1 MNIEDVLRI
10 NSPLAPSKKTIVH
23 MMYTGDYVLNK
34 INGVLKPFDLTSQQY
49 NVLRILRGQK
59 GEAVSLSTIQ
69 ERMINK
75 NSNTTR
81 LLDKLVIKKLVLRE
95 VDPENRRKLKV
106 NITEQGKKILEK
118 IDPLVDAVEDMTTKN
133 LSLSEMKTLNNL
145 LERIRH

>member
-1 MNIEDVLRI
+1 
-10 NSPLAPSKKTIVH
+10 